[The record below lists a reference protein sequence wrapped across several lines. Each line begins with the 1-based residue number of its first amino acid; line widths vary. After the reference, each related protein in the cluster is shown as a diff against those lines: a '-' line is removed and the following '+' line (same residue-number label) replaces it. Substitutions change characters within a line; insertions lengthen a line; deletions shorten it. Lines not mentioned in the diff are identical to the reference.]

1 MTLKSEAGYD
11 HVMYYCFFVCFRS
24 IETRLY
30 LFFFFFIIIVNPIK
44 SDYVTSLNLHILER
58 NRDHVESAIPLLRS
72 LVGVT
77 CTVSE
82 INNEI

>member
-11 HVMYYCFFVCFRS
+11 HVMYVSFLFVFVAL
-24 IETRLY
+24 RLD
-30 LFFFFFIIIVNPIK
+30 FIFFIVVNPIK
-44 SDYVTSLNLHILER
+44 NDYVTSLNLHILER
-58 NRDHVESAIPLLRS
+58 SRDHVESAIPLLRS